1 MRTSVTYIA
10 LRKAPLFVM
19 LVFTLVVNVVCFGQA
34 MDDDETVIDN
44 EPLIINMGVDDI
56 LPPGQRIYSLLT
68 QPEFGTFTWL
78 NSSTGLGSLS
88 VEPQVFFYHNSEVMY
103 FDYQVCVGTYCDTAT
118 VEVLLRFRNDNP
130 FAKNDTLYVET
141 GTGRWGDVTPNDG
154 DVDSLA
160 DPFITGNYMNWQ
172 VIPPSHV
179 DTNISPIDS
188 FPKFFGTFYYHPLP
202 NFIGEDFF
210 IYYNQEPNP
219 CLLVSNAARVT
230 IFVVPSNENPVA
242 GDANIANAIEE
253 QPVSYNLLPLTSDPE
268 NEVLHFALT
277 GQPHGGMATINANG
291 QLTYTSTNNFIG
303 LDTVAYTVMDLVGQL
318 DTGYVYI
325 QVANGN
331 NDAPLILNSTA
342 IAQEDSGTNF
352 SIATPDLVDGD
363 VLTYQ
368 VVSSSAF
375 GNYTVGANGN
385 VNYTPPANYTGTD
398 IIRYRACDNG
408 GLCDTADIVITITPV
423 NDAPVAGSDFNT
435 TVING
440 TVSGQVNGNDSDI
453 DNNANQLTY
462 LLLDPALHG
471 TATVQAN
478 GTYTFSPD
486 PLYFGEDLFTYRVCD
501 SQGLCDEANVVIN
514 VLYTNLAPSTQNSG
528 TTVAEDDS
536 AVINLSAVS
545 SDFNGGDLTYSL
557 VSSSSFGTFAPIVN
571 TGFNFA
577 PSENLSGTFQIAYRV
592 CDTGNLC
599 DTAMLTIDITPIND
613 APIVMPRSVS
623 ALEDTP
629 VSWTATYWD
638 VDSDNTTLTLEV
650 IEYPQ
655 HGTLSGDFIYEGD
668 ANYFGEDAITFRVC
682 DSEGACVESTHTL
695 MIEAVNDGPVA
706 TGETVSIIEDSGPD
720 VISLNNNDTDV
731 DGDALQYTLL
741 SDESAHAI
749 NFSISGLMAISPA
762 ENFNG
767 TITLDYAVC
776 DGAGLCDTATLIIS
790 VEAVNDLPQSAF
802 PQLTTT
808 EDTALSFN
816 PSSYTSDIDGDQITY
831 SIISS
836 QGIEAT
842 FDPANQTYSL
852 TPITNFFGDASVV
865 IQVCDGTIPCTTDTL
880 HIQFDAVNDAP
891 VVSDIAVFTFVNI
904 PAEGELIG
912 FVSDVDDLAFTASVE
927 NNSNGTL
934 TIDST
939 LHFSYIPT
947 ADFVGINS
955 LILTVCDSSG
965 LCDTAVFM
973 IEVFPPNQAPQASG
987 ASFETCQAVSV
998 TIPVASLVSDDA
1010 EAAESLSCFF
1020 TSSAPAQ
1027 IVVSSPATEAVIL
1040 PSSFFSGIMT
1050 IDMVVCD
1057 NASPALCDTAQY
1069 TIEVVPSF
1077 TPEITAATIEQI
1089 SCNGSNDGSIVI
1101 SSTTDT
1107 TSPTFEWSNAGSGSS
1122 INALEPGDY
1131 SVTILSS
1138 IPCSA
1143 PGTASFTIIEPELL
1157 TASFTATNISDTGN
1171 GTIDVIIAGGTAPY
1185 EVSWTGPQG
1194 YTSTTLS
1201 LIELGTAGT
1210 YTAIITDANA
1220 CTTSLEVV
1228 ITSQQ
1233 EHTTTSFRLYPN
1245 PAADNTIRVDLPA
1258 ETALPCTYVLTDLSG
1273 KAVQEGLIFG
1283 YSQQINITDI
1293 AGGCYLL
1300 TIDGYSVRMMRH

>member
-1 MRTSVTYIA
+1 VTSIA
-10 LRKAPLFVM
+10 LRKAPILAIFAFTF
-19 LVFTLVVNVVCFGQA
+19 LVNTVCFGQA
-34 MDDDETVIDN
+34 MDDPNFQVLDYE
-44 EPLIINMGVDDI
+44 I
-56 LPPGQRIYSLLT
+56 LEASVGTNDVLPAGPKLFSLVSY
-68 QPEFGTFTWL
+68 PEIGTFQWT
-78 NSSTGLGSLS
+78 NETSGAFQYE
-88 VEPQVFFYHNSEVMY
+88 VEPILFQTHDRDTQIFN
-103 FDYQVCVGTYCDTAT
+103 YQVCVGNICDTAT
-118 VEVLLRFRNDNP
+118 IEIYILFRNDIP
-130 FAKNDTLYVET
+130 FANNDTLYVET
-141 GTGRWGDVTPNDG
+141 GSTRWGDVTPNDG
-154 DVDSLA
+154 DPDSIS
-160 DPFITGNYMNWQ
+160 DPNRGPYTSHPLSTP
-172 VIPPSHV
+172 VPPSYADFTV
-179 DTNISPIDS
+179 TPIDS
-188 FPKFFGTFYYHPLP
+188 FPKTNGTFQYKPLG
-202 NFIGEDFF
+202 NFIGEDYFLYYRMEPYDCFF
-210 IYYNQEPNP
+210 QSPP
-219 CLLVSNAARVT
+219 ARVT

-242 GDANIANAIEE
+242 GDANIANAVEE
-253 QPVSYNLLPLTSDPE
+253 QTVSYNLLPLTSDPE
-268 NEVLHFALT
+268 NEVLYFALS
-277 GQPHGGMATINANG
+277 GQPNGGMATINASG

-331 NDAPLILNSTA
+331 NDAPLLTNSA
-342 IAQEDSGTNF
+342 ANAQEDSPTNF
-352 SIATPDLVDGD
+352 SVATPDLVDGD

-368 VVSSSAF
+368 IVSTSAL

-385 VNYTPPANYTGTD
+385 VNYTPPTNYSGTD
-398 IIRYRACDNG
+398 IIRYRACDTS
-408 GLCDTADIVITITPV
+408 GLCDTAAVVITIAPV
-423 NDAPVAGSDFNT
+423 NDAPIAGSDFNT

-440 TVSGQVNGNDSDI
+440 TVSGLVNGNDSDI

-471 TATVQAN
+471 TASVQAN
-478 GTYTFSPD
+478 GTYTYTPD

-501 SQGLCDEANVVIN
+501 SQGLCDDADVVIN
-514 VLYTNLAPSTQNSG
+514 VLYTNLPPSTQNSG
-528 TTVAEDDS
+528 TSVAEDDS
-536 AVINLSAVS
+536 VVINLSAVS

-557 VSSSSFGTFAPIVN
+557 ISSSSFGTFAPIVN

-577 PSENLSGTFQIAYRV
+577 PSENLNGTFQIAYRV

-599 DTAMLTIDITPIND
+599 DTAMLTIDITPVND
-613 APIVMPRSVS
+613 APIVMPRTISV
-623 ALEDTP
+623 LEDTP

-638 VDSDNTTLTLEV
+638 VDSDNTTLTVEV
-650 IEYPQ
+650 LEYPQ
-655 HGTLSGDFIYEGD
+655 HGMLSGEFIYQGD

-682 DSEGACVESTHTL
+682 DSEGACTESTHAL

-706 TGETVSIIEDSGPD
+706 TGETVTIMEDSGPD
-720 VISLNNNDTDV
+720 VIPLNNNDTDV
-731 DGDALQYTLL
+731 EGDALQYTLL
-741 SDESAHAI
+741 TEEGDHAI

-776 DGAGLCDTATLIIS
+776 DGAGLCDTAKLFIS

-808 EDTALSFN
+808 EDTALSFD

-836 QGIEAT
+836 QGVAAT

-852 TPITNFFGDASVV
+852 TPTTNFFGDASVV

-891 VVSDIAVFTFVNI
+891 VVSDIEVFTFVNI

-912 FVSDVDDLAFTASVE
+912 FVSDVDDLTFTASVE

-934 TIDST
+934 IIDST

-947 ADFVGINS
+947 ADFLGINS
-955 LILTVCDSSG
+955 LLLTVCDSSG

-987 ASFETCQAVSV
+987 ASFETCQAASV

-1010 EAAESLSCFF
+1010 EAAESLSYLF

-1027 IVVSSPATEAVIL
+1027 IMVNSPATEAVIL
-1040 PSSFFSGIMT
+1040 PSSFFSGIMM

-1077 TPEITAATIEQI
+1077 TPEITAATIEQV
-1089 SCNGSNDGSIVI
+1089 SCNGANNGSIVI

-1107 TSPTFEWSNAGSGSS
+1107 TSPSFEWSNAGSGNS
-1122 INALEPGDY
+1122 IEALAPGDY

-1138 IPCSA
+1138 IPCSTS
-1143 PGTASFTIIEPELL
+1143 GTASFTINEPELL
-1157 TASFTATNISDTGN
+1157 TASFTSTNISDNGN
-1171 GTIDVIIAGGTAPY
+1171 GTIDLIIAGGTAPY
-1185 EVSWTGPQG
+1185 AVSWTGPQG

-1201 LIELGTAGT
+1201 LIELESAGT
-1210 YTAIITDANA
+1210 YAGVITDANA

-1233 EHTTTSFRLYPN
+1233 EYTKTSFSLYPN
-1245 PAADNTIRVDLPA
+1245 PAADNTIRIDLPA
-1258 ETALPCTYVLTDLSG
+1258 EMPLPCTYVLTDLSG
-1273 KAVQEGLIFG
+1273 KAVQEGLISG
-1283 YSQQINITDI
+1283 YSQQINLTDI

-1300 TIDGYSVRMMRH
+1300 TIDGYSVRLMRQ